1 MTEQIKTIKHES
13 LVKINNGYGDV
24 CNQMSVID
32 NDDNAKITV
41 EYGYEK
47 IREINCLLAGR
58 PMILFIGPFGAGKT
72 SQINPML
79 GVEILPCGERPCTSI
94 VTVISFVHGG
104 GHRGKAVRL
113 DGQEEL
119 ISNYSELVAKI
130 DGGNISAGACAAYHH
145 IELLYDTTTLEV
157 KNDNLE
163 LLFETKAVIV
173 DAPGFGDHDKCV
185 HDAVINEYISKASCI
200 FWVIACNR
208 LGVAG
213 DIEALDRLAGKSKMM
228 IPVLSMSDTLKD
240 DEDKVQCL
248 EDFKKYYGKKYF
260 PGRKPIFTSAKLY
273 KQYLEAVKNPKPD
286 ENAYSQ
292 YYLPSGFQNILN
304 AVAEFNINE
313 SANTDGRIQA
323 CKDKEMELAQY
334 LKQFIQRK
342 IDILSMG
349 IKAEDSQ
356 EQKQSTDIQSW
367 IKAETERVL
376 ETFKP
381 KYVTVYNEYLD
392 SPRKNKD
399 LLALKNAVQDILL
412 MEIAQHEEEWIKYFQ
427 SIYNTPSQPVIS
439 EEENTN
445 IEMSLPHELAGDN
458 MQKILH
464 DRIQLALQALTTKGI
479 STVACGGLGYALWCS
494 MPLLGGIAGASL
506 LAPAV
511 GALGIGFMVLSL
523 CIPAE
528 FMMKTVNKA
537 NAKTEEKKTA
547 TINKWLELENMNN
560 TVGTIIAN
568 LLKDMNLK
576 ASEAQI
582 NVQKKENGLTCQ
594 QIKKNHYCNLY
605 KQIENIENELK
616 QMSW

>member
-1 MTEQIKTIKHES
+1 MTEQTKTIKHES

-24 CNQMSVID
+24 CNEMFDID
-32 NDDNAKITV
+32 DDDNAKVTV
-41 EYGYEK
+41 EYGRDK
-47 IREINCLLAGR
+47 IRKINCLLAGR
-58 PMILFIGPFGAGKT
+58 PMILFIGPFSSGKT
-72 SQINPML
+72 SLINPLL
-79 GVEILPCGERPCTSI
+79 GTEILPCGDRPCTSI
-94 VTVISFVHGG
+94 VTEISFVHGG

-130 DGGNISAGACAAYHH
+130 DGGNISAGASAAYHH
-145 IELLYDTTTLEV
+145 IELLYDTTALAE

-163 LLFETKAVIV
+163 LLFETQAVIV
-173 DAPGFGDHDKCV
+173 DAPGYGDHNKCA

-200 FWVIACNR
+200 FWVIACTH

-248 EDFKKYYGKKYF
+248 EDFNKSYGKKYF

-273 KQYLEAVKNPKPD
+273 KQYLEAVKNPKPN

-304 AVAEFNINE
+304 AVAEFNTNE
-313 SANTDGRIQA
+313 SVSTDGRIQA
-323 CKDKEMELAQY
+323 CKDQEMELAQY
-334 LKQFIQRK
+334 LKLFIQKK
-342 IDILSMG
+342 IDMLSMG
-349 IKAEDSQ
+349 SKTEDSQ
-356 EQKQSTDIQSW
+356 KQKQSADIQNW
-367 IKAETERVL
+367 IQAETERVL

-399 LLALKNAVQDILL
+399 LLALKNTVQDILL
-412 MEIAQHEEEWIKYFQ
+412 TEIAQREEDWIQYFQ
-427 SIYNTPSQPVIS
+427 SLYNTPSQTVIH

-445 IEMSLPHELAGDN
+445 IKMSLPHELAGDN

-464 DRIQLALQALTTKGI
+464 DRIQLALQALTTKGVG
-479 STVACGGLGYALWCS
+479 TVACGGLGYALWCS

-523 CIPAE
+523 CIPTE

-537 NAKTEEKKTA
+537 NAKSEEKKTA
-547 TINKWLELENMNN
+547 IINKWLEAENMNN
-560 TVGTIIAN
+560 TVGTIISN

-582 NVQKKENGLTCQ
+582 NIQKKGNGSTQ
-594 QIKKNHYCNLY
+594 QVKMNHYCNLY
-605 KQIENIENELK
+605 KQIEQIENELRE
-616 QMSW
+616 MSW